1 MHAVLQTLKEKA
13 QWDKPL
19 GQGRGWGMA
28 SRVYSVSP
36 IAQAAQI
43 TMGANGTFSVDRVV
57 CVVDCGFAV
66 NPLNIE
72 AQIQGGIALG
82 LGAVAMGNI
91 DYEAGRIKQSNFHDY
106 TPLRINQMPVVEVHI
121 MPSDQPPTGVG
132 EQATAPI
139 APAVANALFAA
150 SGQRVRSFPLAK
162 HGLTLV

>member
-1 MHAVLQTLKEKA
+1 
-13 QWDKPL
+13 
-19 GQGRGWGMA
+19 
-28 SRVYSVSP
+28 
-36 IAQAAQI
+36 
-43 TMGANGTFSVDRVV
+43 VDRVV